1 MSIRETFM
9 LSKEKIYAVANELA
23 HARYNVRTSRNMW
36 LDAEDEA
43 VAQSWN
49 RKYKRDLGALHGI
62 EDILEIVV
70 DADSNDAY
78 EVHRISK
85 EIIARLK
92 EQEAA

>member
-1 MSIRETFM
+1 M

-36 LDAEDEA
+36 LDAEGEA

-49 RKYKRDLGALHGI
+49 RRYKKDLGVLEGI
-62 EDILEIVV
+62 RDIIDIVV
-70 DADSNDAY
+70 DADSNDAF

-85 EIIARLK
+85 EIVARLK